1 MAFGQPMLML
11 TTVAPFSS
19 AYSRAVSTRDG
30 FERLSSPY
38 TRRTITSTSSGVR
51 SATSPAVA
59 VPWPLTSVT
68 SAVLSAKS

>member
-1 MAFGQPMLML
+1 MAFGQPRLML

-19 AYSRAVSTRDG
+19 AYSSAVSTRDG
-30 FERLSSPY
+30 FERLSSSY

-59 VPWPLTSVT
+59 VPWPLTSVI
-68 SAVLSAKS
+68 SAVALAKS